1 MRDHVRRKSIV
12 YQIKIMTTFDNIN
25 LFQKSLSGLG
35 RILVRPS
42 GTEPLIRILVESKDE
57 NLIDKYID
65 KTVKVLL
72 LENSSCV

>member
-1 MRDHVRRKSIV
+1 MLYKTNDKNILNNP
-12 YQIKIMTTFDNIN
+12 KIIENIN
-25 LFQKSLSGLG
+25 LFQKSLFGTG

-65 KTVKVLL
+65 KTIKILQ
-72 LENSSCV
+72 LEESSNG